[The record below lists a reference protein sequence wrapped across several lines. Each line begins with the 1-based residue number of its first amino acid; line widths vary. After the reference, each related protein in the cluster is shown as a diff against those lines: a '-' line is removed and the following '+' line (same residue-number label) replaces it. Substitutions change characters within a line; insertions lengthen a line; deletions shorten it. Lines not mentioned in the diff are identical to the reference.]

1 MSNSP
6 TPLVSFI
13 LVAYNQE
20 NLITEAVESL
30 LSQTYSPLEIIL
42 SDDCSSDSTFTIMK
56 SLKDSYKGPHKIKLN
71 HNKTNLGISAHI
83 NKLVAL
89 THGDLVFCAAG
100 DDISLPERCSEVVSF
115 WLEHKKQA
123 DLIATDAYDMAFNG
137 KLLGLKK
144 TSPLDRWKSAEDWF
158 DQPPYILGANHTW
171 SRNLINRFSTLN
183 SKIRGEDQVMTFR
196 AILTGSA
203 MTLEKPLVKHRRKD
217 KREKIKELN
226 AQSKRQAIIN
236 GNINSKASIQQHIT
250 DAEIVEQKKIVAS
263 AFKRTIAYDRMVS
276 DLFEETSF
284 TNKLKTLIKYKEFS
298 IAKRVRLFIYA
309 SCPSIMTPYFTIK
322 SKLTK

>member
-56 SLKDSYKGPHKIKLN
+56 SLKDNYKGPHKIKLN

-89 THGDLVFCAAG
+89 THGDLIFCAAG
-100 DDISLPERCSEVVSF
+100 DDISLPKRCSEVVSF
-115 WLEHKKQA
+115 WLDHNKQP

-137 KLLGLKK
+137 ELLSIKK
-144 TSPLDRWKSAEDWF
+144 TSPLDRWQSAEDWF

-203 MTLEKPLVKHRRKD
+203 VTLEKPLVKHRRKD
-217 KREKIKELN
+217 EREKIKELTV
-226 AQSKRQAIIN
+226 QSKRQAIIN
-236 GNINSKASIQQHIT
+236 GNINSKASIQQHII
-250 DAEIVEQKKIVAS
+250 DAGIVEQKKIVAS
-263 AFKRTIAYDRMVS
+263 GFKRTIAYDQMVS
-276 DLFEETSF
+276 DLFEEIPF
-284 TNKLKTLIKYKEFS
+284 THRLKALIKYKEFS
-298 IAKRVRLFIYA
+298 IVKRVRLFIYA
-309 SCPSIMTPYFTIK
+309 TCPSLMTPYFTIK